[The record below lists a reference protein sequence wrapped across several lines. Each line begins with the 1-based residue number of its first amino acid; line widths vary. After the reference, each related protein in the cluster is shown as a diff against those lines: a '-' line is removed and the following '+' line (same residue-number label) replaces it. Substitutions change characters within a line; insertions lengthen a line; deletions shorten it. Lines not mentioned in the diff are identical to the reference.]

1 MNDPQRPRISLTF
14 WQSAGSLDRFRQ
26 ALDQW
31 WDQVQAWISQPTD
44 QMNPDTCELAL
55 LDLIAWGRGLDRLP
69 HEPEARY
76 RKRVKHAYSNA
87 LDAGSVA
94 GFRRIMARLGLGQVE
109 IEQRPYGQDW
119 DVIILYLSN
128 KHLSENMDQ
137 LMALIQRYG
146 RTCRRY
152 RLAALNEPIDIRV
165 LHTEFGSEQQQ
176 SVAILP

>member
-1 MNDPQRPRISLTF
+1 MNNPQRPRISLTF

-31 WDQVQAWISQPTD
+31 WDQVQVWSSWPSGQLD
-44 QMNPDTCELAL
+44 PDTCELAL
-55 LDLIAWGRGLDRLP
+55 LDLIAWSRGLDRLSR
-69 HEPEARY
+69 EPEHRY
-76 RKRVKHAYSNA
+76 RRRVKHAYSNA

-128 KHLSENMDQ
+128 THLSENMDQ

-152 RLAALNEPIDIRV
+152 QLAALNEPIDVRV

-176 SVAILP
+176 SVAMLP